1 MSANE
6 RHWLLST
13 LGWKKPLVRI
23 AALRVRLS
31 CTTRDHAWF
40 TMHEW
45 RVVSPPP
52 PLSQFCLLSINL
64 FFFFSLFFFPSRL
77 LPTLI
82 FFNQIRGR
90 KYNVTRLS
98 FLKLSIRRDT
108 MNKTDIS
115 TCPDIFREFWKYLTE
130 KIFVRDEFTGT
141 KKSGKITKRSSRC
154 FSPSLSTIRSKFSTN
169 YSTDRDNTYERR
181 AYLAY
186 RDHDASFV
194 SITARKRSR
203 TKDESRQLQGLKQ
216 EGPAKVSLLARLL
229 FFRRLHMPPRVNER
243 ISF

>member
-31 CTTRDHAWF
+31 CTTRDRAWF

-45 RVVSPPP
+45 RVVSS
-52 PLSQFCLLSINL
+52 PLPLCRNFVYSRLIF

-90 KYNVTRLS
+90 KCYSTLVPQIIDTSRYNEQDGYFDVSRY
-98 FLKLSIRRDT
+98 
-108 MNKTDIS
+108 IS
-115 TCPDIFREFWKYLTE
+115 RIL
-130 KIFVRDEFTGT
+130 KIFNRENIHSRWIHGDE
-141 KKSGKITKRSSRC
+141 KKRQNNEAIESL
-154 FSPSLSTIRSKFSTN
+154 FLSLSLYDPIEIF
-169 YSTDRDNTYERR
+169 DELFDG
-181 AYLAY
+181 
-186 RDHDASFV
+186 
-194 SITARKRSR
+194 SR
-203 TKDESRQLQGLKQ
+203 
-216 EGPAKVSLLARLL
+216 
-229 FFRRLHMPPRVNER
+229 
-243 ISF
+243 

>member
-31 CTTRDHAWF
+31 CTTRDRAWF

-45 RVVSPPP
+45 RVVSPP

-64 FFFFSLFFFPSRL
+64 FFSSLSFSFLLVYYRLWFF
-77 LPTLI
+77 LI
-82 FFNQIRGR
+82 
-90 KYNVTRLS
+90 KYGGENVTRLS

-130 KIFVRDEFTGT
+130 KIFIRDEFTGT

-169 YSTDRDNTYERR
+169 YSTDRDNTYERG

-186 RDHDASFV
+186 RDNDASFV